1 MIFIDVLHLFFVRVL
16 KSLGYNVG
24 LIYLILGL
32 TSNIQIIDKDIK
44 DNNISISNNISIN
57 NSLDKATLELSEGNN
72 YIYNKINELRK
83 ENGLQG
89 LFLDKELLSIAEIR
103 AKEVSKVWSHTRP
116 DGSDSLDMISMD
128 KWAGENLSYIE
139 INGSLDKEEYD
150 MMFSM
155 LCESKPHLENMIFN
169 EFTKIG
175 IASYIENNTVYV
187 AYIFSN

>member
-24 LIYLILGL
+24 LICLILGL
-32 TSNIQIIDKDIK
+32 NSNIQIIDKSIK
-44 DNNISISNNISIN
+44 DNISISN
-57 NSLDKATLELSEGNN
+57 SLEKPTLELSEENN
-72 YIYNKINELRK
+72 YIYNKINDLRK

-89 LFLDKELLSIAEIR
+89 LVLDKELVNIAEIR

-116 DGSDSLDMISMD
+116 DGSDSLDMISQD
-128 KWAGENLSYIE
+128 KWAGENLSYIQ

-150 MMFSM
+150 MMFSL
-155 LCESKPHLENMIFN
+155 LCESKTHLENMLFK

-175 IASYIENNTVYV
+175 ITSYIENNTVYV